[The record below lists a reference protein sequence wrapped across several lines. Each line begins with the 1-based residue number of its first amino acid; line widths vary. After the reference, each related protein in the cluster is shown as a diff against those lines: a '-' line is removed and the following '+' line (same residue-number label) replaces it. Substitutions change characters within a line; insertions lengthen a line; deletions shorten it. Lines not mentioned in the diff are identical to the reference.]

1 MSEIW
6 TIGAILK
13 WTGQYFGEKG
23 VDTPRLDAEVLLS
36 HILGKDRLYLY
47 THFDQPLTPEELA
60 LYRSHVKKRVMHQPV
75 AYITGRKEFMG
86 LEFTVNAAVL
96 IPRPDTETL
105 VETALERLR
114 NIDNPM
120 IADLGTGS
128 GAIIISVLHILSQA
142 NGYAVDI
149 SPQALAVAKGNA
161 AYNRVED
168 RLVFKEG
175 DLFLPLQGL
184 TFDAVLSN
192 PPYIPAADIVDL
204 APEVRLEP
212 RLALEGGND
221 GLIYYRRLM
230 AEADSF
236 LKPAGFIAVEV
247 GAGQAPAVAEMAR
260 LQGFDHIELIKDIA
274 GIERVVVA
282 SRG

>member
-60 LYRSHVKKRVMHQPV
+60 LYRSHVKKRVMRQPV

-105 VETALERLR
+105 VETALERLKS
-114 NIDNPM
+114 IDNPV

-142 NGYAVDI
+142 SGIAVDI
-149 SPQALAVAKGNA
+149 SPQALTVAKANA
-161 AYNRVED
+161 AHNRVED
-168 RLVFKEG
+168 RLIFKEG

-184 TFDAVLSN
+184 RFDAVLSN
-192 PPYIPAADIVDL
+192 PPYIPAAEIAGL
-204 APEVRLEP
+204 APEVRQEP

-230 AEADSF
+230 AEADSY
-236 LKPAGFIAVEV
+236 LNPAGFIAVEV
-247 GAGQAPAVAEMAR
+247 GAGQAPAVAELAR